1 MSHAVRS
8 AESSHR
14 VSVNRQQV
22 DALCTGMLNREHWL
36 REQLLAYQQARLREI
51 VQYAA
56 ANSPYYGEI
65 LGDVRD
71 GEIVLQQLPVLT
83 KTTLMGEFDR
93 IVTDRRLR
101 LADVERH
108 LASDQ
113 AGEPLHG
120 EYRIVATGGTT
131 GQRGVVVYSRD
142 AWEIS
147 VANVQRVLG
156 TMGLTPET
164 RVLGIGAPT
173 PLHVTN
179 RLFAELRPGR
189 TDTPRLAVT
198 MPLAEVVEALNA
210 YQPEAVITYPTY
222 IRRLAEEQ
230 SAGRLRISPRKF
242 ASVAEPLTPDVRDL
256 GREIW
261 GAAVLNSYG
270 STEAGVIAQEC
281 PWATGLHLVEDL
293 LVLEV
298 VDRSNRPVP
307 AGVAGA
313 KVFVTNL
320 FNRTLP
326 LIRYELSDLVTVA
339 DGPCPC
345 GRPHLRLASIEGRRE
360 DLLSLPAR
368 DGGRISMHAVQ
379 LEGPLLR
386 IPEVRQF
393 QVSPQNDGLLVR
405 LVLREP
411 APVEEVLRSARQAI
425 ETELD
430 RANAAVKMLTIKTVD
445 QIAGAGTSA
454 KQKLVSV
461 SD

>member
-1 MSHAVRS
+1 M
-8 AESSHR
+8 
-14 VSVNRQQV
+14 
-22 DALCTGMLNREHWL
+22 
-36 REQLLAYQQARLREI
+36 
-51 VQYAA
+51 
-56 ANSPYYGEI
+56 
-65 LGDVRD
+65 
-71 GEIVLQQLPVLT
+71 
-83 KTTLMGEFDR
+83 
-93 IVTDRRLR
+93 
-101 LADVERH
+101 
-108 LASDQ
+108 
-113 AGEPLHG
+113 
-120 EYRIVATGGTT
+120 
-131 GQRGVVVYSRD
+131 
-142 AWEIS
+142 
-147 VANVQRVLG
+147 
-156 TMGLTPET
+156 
-164 RVLGIGAPT
+164 
-173 PLHVTN
+173 TN

-198 MPLAEVVEALNA
+198 MPLVEVVEALNA

-339 DGPCPC
+339 DGLCPC